1 MFLRLPFQLSTNLQQ
16 TTLVLNTVLLV
27 GALIVVELV
36 YSERPAEQR
45 RHLRYF
51 YPLFLVLA
59 GLLIYAAYKQ
69 TGKA

>member
-27 GALIVVELV
+27 AALIVVELV
-36 YSERPAEQR
+36 YSERPREQR
-45 RHLRYF
+45 QHLRYF

-59 GLLIYAAYKQ
+59 GLLVYAAYKQ
-69 TGKA
+69 TGNA

>member
-1 MFLRLPFQLSTNLQQ
+1 MFLRLPFQLTTNLQQ
-16 TTLVLNTVLLV
+16 TTLILNTVLLV
-27 GALIVVELV
+27 GALVVVELV
-36 YSERPAEQR
+36 YSERPREQR

-69 TGKA
+69 TGNA